1 MLGWNVRE
9 RMRDVIPSRGRD
21 VGSDRSCPDSDYEGL
36 RAGSDRAYAKGEP
49 PSVHEISPFID
60 EIEEMICSGARVPMT
75 SKALVDQEQ
84 CLTTLDMLRAN
95 WPLDV
100 LEAQRVLAKEGQVL
114 EQADA
119 EARTIRERAERE
131 AMLILEQS
139 QLVKMAEVRAREVI
153 EAAKQ
158 DAARTRDQAQQDA
171 RDVYEGLERELD
183 LLMRDIKEL
192 VAARLRRLRG

>member
-1 MLGWNVRE
+1 MLGWNVLERVRE
-9 RMRDVIPSRGRD
+9 VVPSRIREIEAD
-21 VGSDRSCPDSDYEGL
+21 ESYSEDDYEGL
-36 RAGSDRAYAKGEP
+36 HVGNDRTYAMGEP

-119 EARTIRERAERE
+119 EAQAIRERAERE
-131 AMLILEQS
+131 AVLILEKS
-139 QLVKMAEVRAREVI
+139 QLVRMAEVRAREVI
-153 EAAKQ
+153 DAAQQ

-171 RDVYEGLERELD
+171 RDVYAGLERELD

-192 VAARLRRLRG
+192 VAARLRRLGD

>member
-1 MLGWNVRE
+1 MRGWNVRE
-9 RMRDVIPSRGRD
+9 RMRDVISTRARD
-21 VGSDRSCPDSDYEGL
+21 IGTDESYPDSDYEGL
-36 RAGSDRAYAKGEP
+36 SASRGRAYASGES

-75 SKALVDQEQ
+75 SKALVDQEH

-95 WPLDV
+95 WPLEV

-119 EARTIRERAERE
+119 EARAIRERAERE

-153 EAAKQ
+153 EAAQQ
-158 DAARTRDQAQQDA
+158 DAARTRDQAEQDA

>member
-1 MLGWNVRE
+1 MRGWNVRE
-9 RMRDVIPSRGRD
+9 RMRDVIPTRARD
-21 VGSDRSCPDSDYEGL
+21 IGTDESYPDSDYEGL
-36 RAGSDRAYAKGEP
+36 SAGRGRAYASGES

-114 EQADA
+114 EQADT
-119 EARTIRERAERE
+119 EARAIRERAERE

-153 EAAKQ
+153 EAAQQ
-158 DAARTRDQAQQDA
+158 DAARTRDQAEQDA

-183 LLMRDIKEL
+183 LLMRDIREL
-192 VAARLRRLRG
+192 VAARLRRLKG

>member
-9 RMRDVIPSRGRD
+9 RMREVIPSRILEVRAEESC
-21 VGSDRSCPDSDYEGL
+21 SDIDREGQQP
-36 RAGSDRAYAKGEP
+36 GNDRVYAIGEP

-60 EIEEMICSGARVPMT
+60 EIEEMLCSAARVPMT

-153 EAAKQ
+153 EAAQQ